1 MRIEK
6 KGWALVYKYTGAI
19 VVHNELIRDF
29 RGEAWIVTGGNPP
42 HHSASTGKIWATQL
56 GGEGTRELFPQVFE
70 LEWLNTMEGV

>member
-6 KGWALVYKYTGAI
+6 KGWALVYKATGER

-42 HHSASTGKIWATQL
+42 QHSASTGKVWATKL
-56 GGEGTRELFPQVFE
+56 ESDWNRELYPQVFE
-70 LEWLNTMEGV
+70 LQWLNTMEGV

>member
-6 KGWALVYKYTGAI
+6 KGWVLVYKSTGAI

-70 LEWLNTMEGV
+70 LEWLNTMEGA

>member
-6 KGWALVYKYTGAI
+6 KGWALVYKSTGAK